1 MPPTQELTS
10 SALQALAEGKVAGT
24 WTLDPAR
31 SQVRLETRHTW
42 GLLPLHG
49 AFTTVSGTGTVTASG
64 DVTGTVTVAAAS
76 VETKNK
82 QRDTHLRSK
91 DFFDVDNHPDFTYTV
106 EGVKPAGDRVTV
118 QGQLTVRDRTLPVP
132 FDAVVSGFTD
142 GEVQLDGELR
152 VNRKDFGITWN
163 MLGIA
168 AMSSA
173 IVVHAVFTR
182 EQ

>member
-1 MPPTQELTS
+1 MAPPGLTS
-10 SALQALAEGKVAGT
+10 SALRALAAGKVAGT

-42 GLLPLHG
+42 GLRPLHG
-49 AFTTVSGTGTVTASG
+49 AFTQVAGTGTVTAAG
-64 DVTGTVTVAAAS
+64 GVTGTVTVAATS
-76 VETKNK
+76 VQTKNK
-82 QRDTHLRSK
+82 QRDTHLRSR

-106 EGVKPAGDRVTV
+106 EGVKPAGDQVTV
-118 QGQLTVRDRTLPVP
+118 GGQLTVRGRTLPVP
-132 FDAVVSGFTD
+132 FDAVVVGFTED
-142 GEVQLDGELR
+142 EVQLDGELR
-152 VNRKDFGITWN
+152 VNRKDFGLTWN

-168 AMSSA
+168 SMNST

>member
-1 MPPTQELTS
+1 MPSTQEPTS
-10 SALQALAEGKVAGT
+10 SALQALAEGKAAGT
-24 WTLDPAR
+24 WTLDPER
-31 SQVRLETRHTW
+31 SQVLLETRHTW

-49 AFTTVSGTGTVTASG
+49 AFTQVSGTGTVSAAG
-64 DVTGTVTVAAAS
+64 DVTGTVTVPAAS

-91 DFFDVDNHPDFTYTV
+91 DFFDVENHPDFTYTV
-106 EGVKPAGDRVTV
+106 EAVKPAGDGVTV
-118 QGQLTVRDRTLPVP
+118 EGQLTVRGRTQPAP
-132 FDAVVSGFTD
+132 FDVVVSGFTD
-142 GEVQLDGELR
+142 GEVQLDGQLP
-152 VNRKDFGITWN
+152 VNRADFGMTWN

-168 AMSSA
+168 ALNSV